1 MMQHNEAHTTEHHHP
16 AMKTY
21 YLVFAAL
28 IVLLLLSVGVAEV
41 DLGRWNFA
49 AAVGIATVKAIMIL
63 LIFMHVRYSPRLI
76 WLFSVAGFFWLAI
89 LFSLTFS
96 DYATR

>member
-1 MMQHNEAHTTEHHHP
+1 M
-16 AMKTY
+16 
-21 YLVFAAL
+21 AL
-28 IVLLLLSVGVAEV
+28 LFLSVGVAEV
-41 DLGRWNFA
+41 NLGRWNFL
-49 AAVGIATVKAIMIL
+49 AAVAIATCKAILIL

-76 WLFSVAGFFWLAI
+76 WLFSIAGFFWLAI